1 MNSCPQFCC
10 NNSAVQRMLKANTFN
25 NKGYQVGKLKTDEKG
40 FSAVEVV
47 LVLVIVVLIGAVGF
61 LVYKNQHKTKTA
73 SVATTA
79 AAKPITTPTKTATP
93 TQKYVT
99 VSAWGV
105 RVPYSGSDTLSVG
118 SQTCTENGDA
128 SGDTVNLGCSVTV
141 SSQALANSV
150 GSCQSSKATGT
161 VGYFYKMGANDN
173 YSETS
178 GAGFEP
184 VAQWTAANPGQYTQ
198 IGGYTYAFAEIGAAW
213 GGQGT
218 DVIKTSTNALADTTP
233 AGCDNWIAE
242 YNSVEPTIKALA
254 AKFEAAQ

>member
-1 MNSCPQFCC
+1 ML
-10 NNSAVQRMLKANTFN
+10 NNI
-25 NKGYQVGKLKTDEKG
+25 NKGINKVGKLRSNQTG

-47 LVLVIVVLIGAVGF
+47 LVLVIVALIGVVGF
-61 LVYKNQHKTKTA
+61 MVYNNHKNKTRPA
-73 SVATTA
+73 AATTSTTKA
-79 AAKPITTPTKTATP
+79 TTTTPTKLTTP
-93 TQKYVT
+93 AQKYLT
-99 VSAWGV
+99 ISAWGV
-105 RVPYSGSDTLSVG
+105 RVPYSGNDTLSSG

-173 YSETS
+173 YSATNGS
-178 GAGFEP
+178 GFTP

-198 IGGYTYAFAEIGAAW
+198 LGGYTYAFAEIGAAW

-218 DVIKTSTNALADTTP
+218 DVIKTSNHALADTTP

-242 YNSVEPTIKALA
+242 YNTVEPTVKAKA
-254 AKFEAAQ
+254 AKFEVAQ